1 MRCSSI
7 KGCAA
12 SGHAAAAPPSAAI
25 NSRRPMMTVMRPS
38 RARVRTCN
46 DTTRRARCR
55 NCVALG
61 AGRHAGRQP
70 YGSPPGFRR
79 ALINRDC
86 PASTLPPRA
95 DRKRS
100 VAGQCNGCNG
110 SRSAAM
116 AAVNSRAGAGCDPGR
131 PANFFRQ
138 QHLGT
143 LTRLPVPA
151 QHGGQSN
158 RGERDPNEPANQM
171 LARLRRGLG
180 ALRLAFVGVSH
191 VRCSN
196 SRLRHCKLGRKKPRG
211 CFDHQD
217 GDAAEEAKT

>member
-1 MRCSSI
+1 MIPRDER
-7 KGCAA
+7 AVLTA
-12 SGHAAAAPPSAAI
+12 WPSA
-25 NSRRPMMTVMRPS
+25 RGGTP
-38 RARVRTCN
+38 
-46 DTTRRARCR
+46 
-55 NCVALG
+55 G
-61 AGRHAGRQP
+61 AGLN
-70 YGSPPGFRR
+70 GSPPGFRR

-110 SRSAAM
+110 SRSVAM

-158 RGERDPNEPANQM
+158 RGEREPNEPANQM

-196 SRLRHCKLGRKKPRG
+196 SRLRHCKLGRKKTAWTLRPSRR
-211 CFDHQD
+211 
-217 GDAAEEAKT
+217 